1 MNKELDEFGDKQ
13 MDEAKRVG
21 YLVAGYLKNTLTE
34 EEKDELDAWVTA
46 SDENMRF
53 FVKLTDEKN
62 IEKGLK
68 ERGIYD
74 ADKAVERLKQ
84 KIAGKYRRPA
94 TRIPLWAIGI
104 AACVVLLVG
113 LFVVLNRT
121 ENRPSVSPPL
131 VTTKDVA
138 PGTSTAVLTLS
149 DGRTLGLDTIRGSI
163 AGISGATAV
172 NSNGG
177 IAYSTA
183 ADQSSSINTISTPR
197 GGQYQLALSDG
208 SKVWLNAASSVKFP
222 TAFNGKDRKVEIT
235 GEAYFEVAHDPYK
248 AFYVEANGAEIKVLG
263 THFNVNAYD
272 NEDAT
277 RVTLLQGSVRV
288 NNDKGATTIQPGQ
301 QAVVAT
307 GREPAV
313 TTTPDLD
320 EVMAWKN
327 GVFEF
332 KDASI
337 EEIMKQVERWYN
349 VRVTYEAKPSYHF
362 NASIKRDVPVSK
374 LFRLLELTDQVHFT
388 IDNNTITVKQ

>member
-1 MNKELDEFGDKQ
+1 MNKELNEFGGKQ

-34 EEKDELDAWVTA
+34 EEKDELDSWVTA

-74 ADKAVERLKQ
+74 TDKAVERLKQ
-84 KIAGKYRRPA
+84 KIAGKYQRPA
-94 TRIPLWAIGI
+94 RMVPLWAIGL

-113 LFVVLNRT
+113 LFLVLNRT
-121 ENRPSVSPPL
+121 ENRPSVSPPPV
-131 VTTKDVA
+131 VTNDVA
-138 PGTSTAVLTLS
+138 PGTSKAILTLS
-149 DGRTLGLDTIRGSI
+149 DGRTMVLDSIRGSI
-163 AGISGATAV
+163 AGISGARVV
-172 NSNGG
+172 NNNGG
-177 IAYSTA
+177 IAYSSA

-197 GGQYQLALSDG
+197 GGQYQLTLSDG

-272 NEDAT
+272 NEEAT
-277 RVTLLQGSVRV
+277 QVTLLQGSVRV